1 MSGLEPSKRKRS
13 NTPKRLNKQQQLS
26 RYRRPFPEIS
36 PEDHQKA
43 PELARQAIKWLWDE
57 NEQLWFENKAKDR
70 TIERQKAVIRRK
82 DSVIS
87 NLREQTKIQT
97 LTSERDVKEFKNRER
112 TNFGSSIV
120 LTVLLIFGGAI
131 ASLGVGFLTTAAGAS
146 LGAVLFGVGVII
158 ELLGVAIFIFMR
170 PRGGNK

>member
-1 MSGLEPSKRKRS
+1 MSDLEPSKRKRS
-13 NTPKRLNKQQQLS
+13 SKPKRLYKQQQLS
-26 RYRRPFPEIS
+26 RYRQPFPEIS

-43 PELARQAIKWLWDE
+43 PELAKQAIKWLWDE

-70 TIERQKAVIRRK
+70 TIERQKTVIRRK

-87 NLREQTKIQT
+87 NLREQNKIRA

-120 LTVLLIFGGAI
+120 STVLLIFGGAI
-131 ASLGVGFLTTAAGAS
+131 ASLGVAFLTTATGAS

-158 ELLGVAIFIFMR
+158 ELLGVAILIFMR